1 MKKTEK
7 NLLHGCANTNCHGSA
22 KLMIAS
28 VLTAAFILAPLGST
42 ISKAAGDSGREDK
55 VTICHKGV
63 TITVSKNALDA
74 HLSHGDTVGAC
85 VVTR

>member
-1 MKKTEK
+1 MKNTDK
-7 NLLHGCANTNCHGSA
+7 NLLQGCANTTSHGSA
-22 KLMIAS
+22 KIMIAS

-42 ISKAAGDSGREDK
+42 ISKAAGDSGKEGK

-63 TITVSKNALDA
+63 TITVAKEALDA
-74 HLSHGDTVGAC
+74 HLGHGDTVGAC